1 MRWGRVIV
9 RTPTIACEERA
20 FAVPPAAS
28 LAAGFHA
35 ISATTTGS
43 CLIQGRSWPTRPS
56 LSGLRKYRSFANG
69 VSRGGP
75 HCELIGIVGSGAG
88 KLGTRT
94 SGSYTVSTMTSA
106 KPRIFAAKN
115 PEKLAEL
122 KRLFNEKAK
131 SIPSRR
137 GAFVR
142 AQALA
147 GRLRSEAHE
156 IRVLRR
162 RFQACGDRRT
172 NTKNCSHSITTVIEM
187 PKTGGE
193 GVIVAEGSKSAG
205 FACTCRTANSYTVTI
220 GSSGN

>member
-1 MRWGRVIV
+1 MRRHDV
-9 RTPTIACEERA
+9 RSHEY
-20 FAVPPAAS
+20 
-28 LAAGFHA
+28 
-35 ISATTTGS
+35 
-43 CLIQGRSWPTRPS
+43 RPS
-56 LSGLRKYRSFANG
+56 GFFRPTMARQWQDCAKQRSFANG
-69 VSRGGP
+69 VSWVGP
-75 HCELIGIVGSGAG
+75 RPLRTVAFWRTIDLDPG
-88 KLGTRT
+88 KR
-94 SGSYTVSTMTSA
+94 
-106 KPRIFAAKN
+106 P
-115 PEKLAEL
+115 
-122 KRLFNEKAK
+122 
-131 SIPSRR
+131 IPTEGHPSLSLRRPGR

-162 RFQACGDRRT
+162 RFQARGDRRT

>member
-1 MRWGRVIV
+1 MGPRHRANSDHCLRGARFRGAPRCLACRWVSRHFRHHDRIVLDSGEKLAYPSKPVRFAQIPVIRQRRITG
-9 RTPTIACEERA
+9 RTPLRTDRHRRIWRREIGDKDKWELY
-20 FAVPPAAS
+20 S
-28 LAAGFHA
+28 LDDDF
-35 ISATTTGS
+35 S
-43 CLIQGRSWPTRPS
+43 
-56 LSGLRKYRSFANG
+56 
-69 VSRGGP
+69 
-75 HCELIGIVGSGAG
+75 E
-88 KLGTRT
+88 
-94 SGSYTVSTMTSA
+94 A
-106 KPRIFAAKN
+106 KNLAAKN

-172 NTKNCSHSITTVIEM
+172 NTKNRSHSITTVIEM

>member
-1 MRWGRVIV
+1 M
-9 RTPTIACEERA
+9 
-20 FAVPPAAS
+20 
-28 LAAGFHA
+28 
-35 ISATTTGS
+35 
-43 CLIQGRSWPTRPS
+43 
-56 LSGLRKYRSFANG
+56 RKYRSFANG
-69 VSRGGP
+69 VSRVGP
-75 HCELIGIVGSGAG
+75 RPLRTVAFWRTIDLDPEKGPFQLRGITRRQYSSDRHRRIWRREIGDKDKWELYS
-88 KLGTRT
+88 LDDDF
-94 SGSYTVSTMTSA
+94 SEA
-106 KPRIFAAKN
+106 KNLAAKN

-122 KRLFNEKAK
+122 KRLFDEKAK

-162 RFQACGDRRT
+162 RFQARGDRRT
-172 NTKNCSHSITTVIEM
+172 NTKNRSHSITTVIEM

>member
-43 CLIQGRSWPTRPS
+43 CLIQGRSWPTRPG
-56 LSGLRKYRSFANG
+56 LSGLRKHRPFADG

-75 HCELIGIVGSGAG
+75 HCELIGIVGSGREIG
-88 KLGTRT
+88 DKDKWELY
-94 SGSYTVSTMTSA
+94 SLDDDFSEA
-106 KPRIFAAKN
+106 KNLAAKN